1 MRTEPLKKTFLIAE
15 RLRILRNRLETILN
29 DEQERG
35 KSDTKSLCFAIDD
48 ELNRLLDTIE
58 NLQKNQQ

>member
-15 RLRILRNRLETILN
+15 RLRILRNRLEAILN

-35 KSDTKSLCFAIDD
+35 KSDTKSLYLAIDD

-58 NLQKNQQ
+58 ILQKNQQ